1 MSAAQPIKQVHDLGS
16 LSSNNATRVV
26 GDNFIVRSGII
37 HASASY
43 GKNGGHVGVC
53 NTTTSNVGVSSIH
66 VNKGDDILFRFAHPC
81 QSKIVGIETG
91 STTTLIVD
99 TQDTK
104 FTDRDC
110 LTLVGSSVGIYN
122 TTLRHV
128 QINSVTY
135 GQQWNDY
142 QTKIVV
148 AADTSSGHAA
158 FTGVATAF
166 KSVIPLMKA
175 ESSNGCDMFISEV
188 QLG

>member
-1 MSAAQPIKQVHDLGS
+1 MSASQPIKQVQDLG
-16 LSSNNATRVV
+16 LLENNNSTRIV
-26 GDNFIVRSGII
+26 GDFFIVKTGLI
-37 HASASY
+37 HASASS
-43 GKNGGHVGVC
+43 GKDGGHVGVC

-66 VNKGDDILFRFAHPC
+66 VNKQDDILFRFAHPC
-81 QSKIVGIETG
+81 QAKIVGIETG

-104 FTDRDC
+104 FTDRDR
-110 LTLVGSSVGIYN
+110 LTLVGSSVALYD
-122 TTLRHV
+122 TTLSHV

-135 GQQWNDY
+135 AQQWNNY

-148 AADTSSGHAA
+148 DADTSTGHAA
-158 FTGVATAF
+158 FTGVATAY

-175 ESSNGCDMFISEV
+175 ESNSGCEMFISEV